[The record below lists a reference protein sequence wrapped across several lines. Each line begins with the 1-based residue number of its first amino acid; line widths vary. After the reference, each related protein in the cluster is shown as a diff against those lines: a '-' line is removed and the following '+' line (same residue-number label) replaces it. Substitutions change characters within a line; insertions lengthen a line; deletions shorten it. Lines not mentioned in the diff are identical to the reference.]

1 MTETVA
7 KETLGFQAEVKQLLH
22 LMIHSLYSH
31 KEIFLRELIS
41 NASDAADKLRFEALT
56 DPALFESDAELKI
69 MVSVDK
75 DAKTIT
81 IRDNGIGMS
90 RQEVIEHIGTIAKSG
105 TREFFGKLSGDQK
118 KDAQLIGQFGV
129 GFYSSFIVADRV
141 TLTTRRAGL
150 TPEHGVRWECSMLT
164 DEAGQYTLE
173 TTPRPD
179 RGTEIVLHLREDEA
193 EFLDDWRVKS
203 VIREYSDH
211 IAIPVE
217 FIGEGEGEDKTE
229 VVNRANA
236 LWTRSKN
243 DISEDEYKAFYKHV
257 GHDFEDPLAWTHVKV
272 EGRQDYTALL
282 YVPAHAPFDL
292 WDRDTKTGVKLYV
305 KRVFIMEDAKKLMP
319 AYLRFVRGVIDAA
332 DLPLNVSREILQE
345 TRDMEMIRGGC
356 VKKTLDLLDDI
367 AENRKDDYA
376 KVWEHFGKVLKEGVG
391 EDHAN
396 KERVAKLL
404 RFCSTQ
410 ADQETVSFADY
421 LGRVKEGQDKIYYLT
436 AETLAAAKS
445 SPHLEVFRKK
455 GVEVLL
461 LTDRVDEWVVSNL
474 FEFDGK
480 SLVSVARGQVD
491 LTAVKSEGEEPAVEE
506 KAAEE
511 AKPFLDRLKTA
522 LTERTKDVRASVR
535 LVDSPACLVADD
547 HDMNANLARM
557 LKQMGQPVPET
568 QPILEVNLSHP
579 LVKRLEGEEG
589 ERFNELAGLLL
600 DQAVLLDGGQLTDP
614 AGFVKRVNALLFG

>member
-41 NASDAADKLRFEALT
+41 NASDAADKLRFEALS
-56 DPALFESDAELKI
+56 DPALFENDAELKI
-69 MVSVDK
+69 KVSVDK
-75 DAKTIT
+75 EAKTLT

-90 RQEVIEHIGTIAKSG
+90 RQEVVEHIGTIAKSG

-129 GFYSSFIVADRV
+129 GFYSCFIVADRV

-150 TPEHGVRWECSMLT
+150 TQEHGVRWEYAT
-164 DEAGQYTLE
+164 ADEGAGEYTLE
-173 TTPRPD
+173 TVEKAE
-179 RGTEIVLHLREDEA
+179 RGTEIVLHLKDDEA

-217 FIGEGEGEDKTE
+217 FTDEKGEAEA
-229 VVNRANA
+229 VNRANA
-236 LWTRSKN
+236 LWARPKS
-243 DISEDEYKAFYKHV
+243 DITEEEYKAFYKHV
-257 GHDFEDPLAWTHVKV
+257 GHDYEDPLAWVHVKV

-292 WDRDTKTGVKLYV
+292 WDRDAKTGVKLYV
-305 KRVFIMEDAKKLMP
+305 KRVFIMEDTKKLMP

-345 TRDMEMIRGGC
+345 TRDMEMIRNGC

-367 AENRKDDYA
+367 AENRKDEYA

-396 KERVAKLL
+396 KDRIAKLL
-404 RFCSTQ
+404 RFRSTQ
-410 ADQETVSFADY
+410 VDEESVSLADY
-421 LGRVKEGQDKIYYLT
+421 LGRMKEGQDKIYYLT
-436 AETLAAAKS
+436 ADTLPAAKS

-461 LTDRVDEWVVSNL
+461 LTERVDEWVVSNL
-474 FEFDGK
+474 FEFEGK

-491 LTAVKSEGEEPAVEE
+491 LAAIKSEGEEPEAPAKTE
-506 KAAEE
+506 EE
-511 AKPFLDRLKTA
+511 AKPFLERLKKA
-522 LTERTKDVRASVR
+522 LEGRTKEARASHR
-535 LVDSPACLVADD
+535 LVDSPACLVADEG
-547 HDMNANLARM
+547 DMNANLARM
-557 LKQMGQPVPET
+557 LKQMGQAVPET
-568 QPILEVNLSHP
+568 QPILEVNLGHP
-579 LVKRLEGEEG
+579 LLKRMESEEG
-589 ERFNELAGLLL
+589 ERFDELAGLLL
-600 DQAVLLDGGQLTDP
+600 DQAVLLDGGQLSDP
-614 AGFVKRVNALLFG
+614 AGFVKRVNGLLFG